1 MLAKKAEGRPLTPEE
16 YDQMARFVD
25 RVESRRIAIQTPVEP
40 VVSPF
45 EVELRSKLPERI
57 FTQNILDSGLSEHVN
72 NLLQEAGYLT
82 VGDLASQVRL
92 DPDRIYRINGIG
104 PKALSEITA
113 LIDNLEAEMSPA
125 VEPEPVAEAEA
136 AAEGVTDLVAEPAAE
151 VAEAATE
158 EAVPAEVSAPA
169 EEEVEEITSLDEIF
183 TLKPEMLEV
192 TSVSDEEEDTSSSG
206 QKTEGGKKKKKK
218 FREVEYDPDR
228 DITYVRRKHKNE
240 EGGGSW
246 DW

>member
-1 MLAKKAEGRPLTPEE
+1 M
-16 YDQMARFVD
+16 
-25 RVESRRIAIQTPVEP
+25 
-40 VVSPF
+40 
-45 EVELRSKLPERI
+45 
-57 FTQNILDSGLSEHVN
+57 
-72 NLLQEAGYLT
+72 
-82 VGDLASQVRL
+82 RL

-104 PKALSEITA
+104 PKALSEINT
-113 LIDNLEAEMSPA
+113 LIDNLEAEMA
-125 VEPEPVAEAEA
+125 RVVEPEPVAAVEA
-136 AAEGVTDLVAEPAAE
+136 AVESQPEPALEPVSEIVEATAE
-151 VAEAATE
+151 EAA
-158 EAVPAEVSAPA
+158 PAEVTAPA

-206 QKTEGGKKKKKK
+206 QKSEGGKKKKKK

-240 EGGGSW
+240 EGGSW

>member
-45 EVELRSKLPERI
+45 EVELRSKFPERI
-57 FTQNILDSGLSEHVN
+57 FTQKILDSGLSEHVN

-104 PKALSEITA
+104 PKALSEINT
-113 LIDNLEAEMSPA
+113 LIDNLEAEMAPV
-125 VEPEPVAEAEA
+125 VEPEPVATVEA
-136 AAEGVTDLVAEPAAE
+136 AVESQPEPALE
-151 VAEAATE
+151 LVSEIVEATAE
-158 EAVPAEVSAPA
+158 EATPAEVTAPA

-240 EGGGSW
+240 EGGSW